1 MVGVTGKQTP
11 FQGDRDGHANLPL
24 LLKTEL
30 VFSLFLLKLKASC
43 WQPGGLGII
52 SNLLQETW
60 CVMG

>member
-1 MVGVTGKQTP
+1 MVGVTGKQIP
-11 FQGDRDGHANLPL
+11 FPGDPDGHKNLPS

-30 VFSLFLLKLKASC
+30 VFSLLLLKLKASR
-43 WQPGGLGII
+43 WQPGGLDII

>member
-1 MVGVTGKQTP
+1 MVGVTGKQIP
-11 FQGDRDGHANLPL
+11 FQGTDGHANLPL

-30 VFSLFLLKLKASC
+30 VFSLLLLKLKALR
-43 WQPGGLGII
+43 WQPGGLDII